1 MFVNFSTD
9 PEASPDLFL
18 MEDPNNTLSKQLG
31 FLKKD
36 NILDSKV
43 NVRRHDLILLV
54 QVPQSGSSQVKKEET
69 YQELFYG
76 TNRTKKCNF
85 RLAISKKEMQYSNS
99 GDVKIVPIGFTYN
112 MLGDFFL
119 SQAGTNE

>member
-1 MFVNFSTD
+1 MFVNFCTD
-9 PEASPDLFL
+9 PEISPDLFL
-18 MEDPNNTLSKQLG
+18 MEDPSNTLSKQLG

-54 QVPQSGSSQVKKEET
+54 QVPQSGLTQAKKEET
-69 YQELFYG
+69 YQKLFSG
-76 TNRTKKCNF
+76 TNQTKKCNF